1 MVRPDLYYQ
10 FNYQTNYNLFVFK
23 WAYFPIHECELY
35 KYGVNKVLDYFIVV
49 WWIEPPI
56 SNFSKVEFKIKIS
69 KQVILAFTKLLDHVG
84 IDKHIVER
92 LQMYFLNCM

>member
-49 WWIEPPI
+49 RWIKTPV
-56 SNFSKVEFKIKIS
+56 SSFSKVGFNWKIS
-69 KQVILAFTKLLDHVG
+69 KEVGLAFSNKRLFDYVR

-92 LQMYFLNCM
+92 P